1 MKIYI
6 AGKITGDSNYQ
17 LKFLQARLQL
27 ERQGHI
33 VISPAVLPGGMT
45 PGDYMR
51 ICFAMIDV
59 ADAVAF
65 LPDWKDSNG
74 AKLEMEYCKYI
85 SKEIQHPWNDKE
97 EPMGKPRKLGMN
109 TTYIPNAK
117 ADMRHHKKVYQRG
130 REKTLRDQDEK
141 VMDQRAMKKV
151 GKDGI

>member
-6 AGKITGDSNYQ
+6 AGKITGDSNYL
-17 LKFLQARLQL
+17 LKFMYARRHL
-27 ERQGHI
+27 ERQDNI
-33 VISPAVLPGGMT
+33 VISPSVLPEGMT
-45 PGDYMR
+45 PSDYMR

-65 LPDWKDSNG
+65 LPDWEDSKG
-74 AKLEMEYCKYI
+74 AKLEMEYCRYTGK
-85 SKEIQHPWNDKE
+85 QVLFPWNDE
-97 EPMGKPRKLGMN
+97 EETMGKPKKLGMN
-109 TTYIPNAK
+109 TTYVPNAK

-151 GKDGI
+151 GKQ